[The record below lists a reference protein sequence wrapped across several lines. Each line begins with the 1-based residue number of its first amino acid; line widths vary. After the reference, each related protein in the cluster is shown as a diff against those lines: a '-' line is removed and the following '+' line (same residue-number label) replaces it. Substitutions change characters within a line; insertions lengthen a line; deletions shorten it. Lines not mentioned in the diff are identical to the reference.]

1 MARQLVGRRPLV
13 FTFFNMIESKQEVR
27 EYCRQQFIRA
37 LRQIQEETRVNSS
50 EYVLIFDQQT
60 KAIVSSLFTV
70 N

>member
-1 MARQLVGRRPLV
+1 M